1 MKIIAPKI
9 DSFSCFFCFLGDFFR
24 LLQVAE
30 VEKHNYKIM
39 TRIGLT
45 YKKLGDLVNAEK
57 YLNQAVRVKHLL
69 ELSIIK
75 LI

>member
-1 MKIIAPKI
+1 MR
-9 DSFSCFFCFLGDFFR
+9 DSFSSLAFLDFFR

-57 YLNQAVRVKHLL
+57 YLNQAVQVKHLL
-69 ELSIIK
+69 ENVHYKTYIE
-75 LI
+75 